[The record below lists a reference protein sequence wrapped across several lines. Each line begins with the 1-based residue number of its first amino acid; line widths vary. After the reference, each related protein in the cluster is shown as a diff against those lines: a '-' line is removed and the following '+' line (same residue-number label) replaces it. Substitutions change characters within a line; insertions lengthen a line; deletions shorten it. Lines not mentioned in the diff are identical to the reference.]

1 MADSTLELTEGQLKI
16 LKLAESG
23 HNICVVGKTGAGKST
38 AVLELTK
45 RLSAKGKK
53 CFIACASGVAC
64 DPYNGAAK
72 TVHSQYGL
80 QTCELP
86 KQLLAERALKRN
98 NIVDVITA
106 QMS

>member
-1 MADSTLELTEGQLKI
+1 MADRTLESTEGQLKI

-23 HNICVVGKTGAGKST
+23 HNICVVGKAGVGKST

-53 CFIACASGVAC
+53 CFIVCASGMAC

-86 KQLLAERALKRN
+86 KQLLVERAL
-98 NIVDVITA
+98 
-106 QMS
+106 